1 MAILFKI
8 VCPALLVEAL
18 FAYMLFIG
26 LHPGSKS
33 LAGTVGML
41 AHKFPAMLILNMLDL
56 VWGRSEE
63 GIAAFLIA
71 IQFCAWSVL
80 FSALYFLRSR
90 LSSPT
95 H

>member
-56 VWGRSEE
+56 VWG
-63 GIAAFLIA
+63 APKK
-71 IQFCAWSVL
+71 
-80 FSALYFLRSR
+80 ALRPF
-90 LSSPT
+90 
-95 H
+95 